1 MQLVSRRKFS
11 FYIGMFFAGLFY
23 WGYGSIIFAVSL
35 DEGTNYLMLAL
46 ALFFYFM
53 GGYTLRFYFAH
64 TPVIRFS
71 DEGIQV
77 RGRTYGWSRV
87 HNVALT
93 GKQPFRYARMNHEMD
108 AMTIRF
114 DDGTSLFIFDKMY
127 RNTPAMRQLLQDRIN
142 GRIIAEE
149 PKPEPSANEPVISP
163 TAQKRMMRRVTMF
176 GVAYAL
182 GVMVLVFL
190 YSFLQLPETVT
201 ILLKIAFVLATF
213 GGALYFRKFVAK
225 LIRRAEEETRNGM

>member
-11 FYIGMFFAGLFY
+11 FFIGIFFSVLFY

-53 GGYTLRFYFAH
+53 GGYTLRFYFTH

-71 DEGIQV
+71 DEGIQA

-93 GKQPFRYARMNHEMD
+93 GQQPFRYARMNHEMD

-114 DDGTSLFIFDKMY
+114 DDGTGLFIFDKMY
-127 RNTPAMRQLLQDRIN
+127 SNTAAMRTLLQERIN
-142 GRIIAEE
+142 SRSIAEE
-149 PKPEPSANEPVISP
+149 PKPEPSPNEPVISP
-163 TAQKRMMRRVTMF
+163 TAQKRIMRRVKLF
-176 GVAYAL
+176 GIVYAIV
-182 GVMVLVFL
+182 VMVLIILFTFMQV
-190 YSFLQLPETVT
+190 PKTVT

-213 GGALYFRKFVAK
+213 GGAIYFRKFMTK

>member
-1 MQLVSRRKFS
+1 MLLVSRRKFS
-11 FYIGMFFAGLFY
+11 FYIGIFFVVLFY

-53 GGYTLRFYFAH
+53 GGYTLRFYVTH
-64 TPVIRFS
+64 TPIVRFS
-71 DEGIQV
+71 DEGITL
-77 RGRTYGWSRV
+77 RGRMYGWSRV
-87 HNVALT
+87 HNVALS
-93 GKQPFRYARMNHEMD
+93 GKQPFRYARMRHEMD

-127 RNTPAMRQLLQDRIN
+127 RNTAAMRNLLQDRIN
-142 GRIIAEE
+142 GRTVAEE
-149 PKPEPSANEPVISP
+149 LKPEPSANEPVISE
-163 TAQKRMMRRVTMF
+163 TARKRMMRRVTLF
-176 GVAYAL
+176 GIAYSL
-182 GVMVLVFL
+182 GIMALVFL
-190 YSFLQLPETVT
+190 YSFLQVPETVT

-213 GGALYFRKFVAK
+213 GGAIYFRKFMTK